1 MSPQI
6 QQWPDDSLERRAYRA
21 VEDIPVVEPND
32 RNRLGYHVFLFLKGD
47 LPSVEEAIHVAQ
59 PRMLIDAAEALRLI
73 TNAITDGESGEA
85 V

>member
-1 MSPQI
+1 MPTGI
-6 QQWPDDSLERRAYRA
+6 KQWPDDSLERRAYRA
-21 VEDIPVVEPND
+21 VEDIPVVEVND

-59 PRMLIDAAEALRLI
+59 ARMLVDSAEALRRI
-73 TNAITDGESGEA
+73 TNALEAGESSET

>member
-32 RNRLGYHVFLFLKGD
+32 RNRLGYHVYLFLKGE

-59 PRMLIDAAEALRLI
+59 PRMLVDAAEALRLI
-73 TNAITDGESGEA
+73 TNAIKVGESGEA